1 MTAINL
7 LDCLEEFVK
16 EKTADI
22 KLQVRVR
29 NRDPKEIK
37 ERAADVYKMRL
48 PKKEDQT
55 EKVPYILLQFLTGK
69 DDKGDGEPEES
80 ECKIRIVV
88 ATYSED
94 GGEGSLDVLNVLLR
108 IRSELKKAG
117 VVGERFVLHNPLEY
131 IVYPD
136 STEPYFLGEMVT
148 NWSIP
153 TTEREVTDIWLE

>member
-29 NRDPKEIK
+29 NQNPEEKK

-48 PKKEDQT
+48 PKKEDKT

-69 DDKGDGEPEES
+69 DDKEDGEPEES
-80 ECKIRIVV
+80 VCKIRIVV

-94 GGEGSLDVLNVLLR
+94 GGEGSTDVLNVILR

-117 VVGERFVLHNPLEY
+117 VVGGRFALQNPLEY

-136 STEPYFLGEMVT
+136 STEPYYLGEMIT

-153 TTEREVTDIWLE
+153 TIEREVTELWQ

>member
-7 LDCLEEFVK
+7 LECLEAFVK

-22 KLQVRVR
+22 MLQVKVR
-29 NRDPKEIK
+29 NRNPEEVK

-55 EKVPYILLQFLTGK
+55 EKVPYILLQLLTGK
-69 DDKGDGEPEES
+69 DDKEDGEPEES
-80 ECKIRIVV
+80 VCKIRIVV

-94 GGEGSLDVLNVLLR
+94 GSEGALDVLNVILR

-117 VVGERFVLHNPLEY
+117 VVGERFVLQNPLEY

-136 STEPYFLGEMVT
+136 STQPYYLGEMVT

-153 TTEREVTDIWLE
+153 TIER

>member
-7 LDCLEEFVK
+7 LECLEEFVK

-37 ERAADVYKMRL
+37 ERSADVYKMRL

-55 EKVPYILLQFLTGK
+55 EKIPYILLQFLTGK
-69 DDKGDGEPEES
+69 DDKEGGEPEES
-80 ECKIRIVV
+80 MCKIRIVV

-94 GGEGSLDVLNVLLR
+94 DGEGAFDVLNVILR

-117 VVGERFVLHNPLEY
+117 VIGDRFVLHNPLEY

-136 STEPYFLGEMVT
+136 STEPYFLGEMIT

-153 TTEREVTDIWLE
+153 TIEREVTDIWQ